1 MPVAVLLAV
10 ASSLMW
16 GASDFGGGLLSRRLP
31 AYAVVAASQALGLVA
46 VGVVAVVTGAYD
58 GPTGWV
64 PWALAAGLS
73 GTAGLLCFYAALGSG
88 TMGVV
93 SSIAALG
100 AVVPVLVGVVLGDR
114 PSALAVTGIVL
125 AVAGAVGASGPELRG
140 GASSRPVLLAA
151 VAGAAF
157 GAALTFIERGSRYS
171 AVMTLTGMRLTSVS
185 VFVLAALVLRRV
197 GGLRPR
203 DLPSVALVGV
213 GDVAANLTFALASQR
228 GLLSVTGAVGSLYPV
243 VTALLARVVLDERL
257 RRVQQAGVAAAVA
270 GVVLVSVS

>member
-1 MPVAVLLAV
+1 MVAVLLALL
-10 ASSLMW
+10 SSLMW

-31 AYAVVAASQALGLVA
+31 AYAVVAASQAVGLIT

-58 GPTGWV
+58 DPTGWL
-64 PWALAAGLS
+64 PWAVGAGLA
-73 GTAGLLCFYAALGSG
+73 GATGLLCFYTALGSG

-100 AVVPVLVGVVLGDR
+100 AIVPVLVGVVLGDR
-114 PSALAVTGIVL
+114 PSTLGIAGIAL
-125 AVAGAVGASGPELRG
+125 AVAGAFGASGPELRSG
-140 GASSRPVLLAA
+140 SSARPVLLAA
-151 VAGAAF
+151 VAGVAF

-171 AVMTLTGMRLTSVS
+171 AVMTLTGMRLTSV
-185 VFVLAALVLRRV
+185 VLFVLAAIGLRNL

-203 DLPSVALVGV
+203 DLPSIALVGI

-228 GLLSVTGAVGSLYPV
+228 GMLSVTGAVGSLYPV

-257 RRVQQAGVAAAVA
+257 RRVQQVGVAAAVA
-270 GVVLVSVS
+270 GVVLVSVG